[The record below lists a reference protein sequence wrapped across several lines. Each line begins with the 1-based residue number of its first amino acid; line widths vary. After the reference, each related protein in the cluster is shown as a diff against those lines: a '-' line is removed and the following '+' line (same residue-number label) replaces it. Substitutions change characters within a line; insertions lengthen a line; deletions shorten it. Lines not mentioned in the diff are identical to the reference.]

1 MRLEAIGNLMTF
13 SAAIFVLITEDID
26 AGDVGLII
34 TYALQITQE
43 NMPLTDSASHI
54 STVETSYK
62 VTGYKVNPD
71 LR

>member
-13 SAAIFVLITEDID
+13 SAAVFVLITEDID

-54 STVETSYK
+54 S
-62 VTGYKVNPD
+62 
-71 LR
+71 RRF